1 MALSVRS
8 PSLSVST
15 ATVSFTLLQMM
26 KTEYVDN
33 DMIRVCLEVDGLHAC
48 CYVSSEHLVAGKE
61 KGLRAAINRKA
72 WATFNDSVGK

>member
-1 MALSVRS
+1 M
-8 PSLSVST
+8 
-15 ATVSFTLLQMM
+15 LLQML
-26 KTEYVDN
+26 KTEYVDG

-61 KGLRAAINRKA
+61 KGLREAINRKA